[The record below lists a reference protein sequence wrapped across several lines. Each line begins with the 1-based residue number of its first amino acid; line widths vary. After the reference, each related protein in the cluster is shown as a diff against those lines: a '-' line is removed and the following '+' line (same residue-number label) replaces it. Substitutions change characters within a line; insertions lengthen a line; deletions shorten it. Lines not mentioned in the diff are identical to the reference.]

1 MSYTTQLP
9 SYTELAEAL
18 QKMQSEFE
26 PAQVHGLLCGFI
38 CGTSGELSA
47 KWEKLITGSKKNQ
60 KTHVLLQ
67 ELYETSYH
75 QLSEF
80 SFEFSLLLPDDE
92 TDINARTESL
102 GLWCQGF
109 LAGLQQAN
117 VKIENREPSEM
128 TEALDDII
136 EIAQV
141 SYGNISENDD
151 DESAYFELLEYVRL
165 AVLMIYHELKGDNLP
180 ADTDQEDLSH

>member
-9 SYTELAEAL
+9 SYTELTEAL
-18 QKMQSEFE
+18 QKTQSEFDA
-26 PAQVHGLLCGFI
+26 AQVHGLLCGFI
-38 CGTSGELSA
+38 CGTSGELDA
-47 KWEKLITGSKKNQ
+47 QWEKLVAGSKKNSN
-60 KTHVLLQ
+60 THVLLQ

-80 SFEFSLLLPDDE
+80 SFEFSLLLPDDGN
-92 TDINARTESL
+92 DINTRTESL

-109 LAGLQQAN
+109 LAGLRQAN
-117 VKIENREPSEM
+117 VQIENREPSEM

-141 SYGNISENDD
+141 SYGDISENED

-165 AVLMIYHELKGDNLP
+165 AVLMIYHELKSDNLP
-180 ADTDQEDLSH
+180 ADTDQENVH